1 MQYYMLD
8 KTDISNVRGIVDA
21 KDVMRELGITNA
33 QFSRMVRNE
42 EIYNGC
48 ILIPVET
55 DEDDER
61 KRITSED
68 DEQFQLIGE
77 SKTGIRYYI
86 TSYLRVVSVSPFDGV
101 EREMCI
107 RKSSETRYVVKI
119 IDGKRKKY
127 ISVLCE
133 AYKAFIGGIKDKHIV
148 VCDGDLKI
156 ENLKLVDLSEVNRL
170 KNSKKVKVGDKIYN
184 SVIECANKNF
194 ISVPYMYQ
202 MLEGVKPN
210 LIGVEFA

>member
-1 MQYYMLD
+1 MLD

-86 TSYLRVVSVSPFDGV
+86 TSHLRVVSVDLKGNQK
-101 EREMCI
+101 EM
-107 RKSSETRYVVKI
+107 KAKKETESIYRVALNLKE
-119 IDGKRKKY
+119 GKRY
-127 ISVLCE
+127 LNVLLE
-133 AYKAFIGGIKDKHIV
+133 AYRAFVGEVEKNDSIV
-148 VCDGDLKI
+148 WDGEMKI
-156 ENLKLVDLSEVNRL
+156 ENLRVIKLAQTQGLRN
-170 KNSKKVKVGDKIYN
+170 KKKVRIGDTVYSSIA
-184 SVIECANKNF
+184 ECAKKNF
-194 ISVPYMYQ
+194 ISASYMYQ
-202 MLEGVKPN
+202 MLEGIKPN
-210 LIGVEFA
+210 LIGVELV

>member
-8 KTDISNVRGIVDA
+8 KTDISKVRGIVSA
-21 KDVMRELGITNA
+21 KDIINELGITNA
-33 QFSRMVRNE
+33 QFSKMVRNE
-42 EIYNGC
+42 EVYNGC
-48 ILIPVET
+48 ILVPVIRESGR
-55 DEDDER
+55 ELP
-61 KRITSED
+61 TSES
-68 DEQFQLIGE
+68 EELYQLIGE
-77 SKTGIRYYI
+77 SDSGYRYYV
-86 TSYLRVVSVSPFDGV
+86 TSHIRVVSVSPFDGV
-101 EREMCI
+101 EKEIHI
-107 RKSSETRYVVKI
+107 RKTSETRYAAQIV
-119 IDGKRKKY
+119 DGKRKKH
-127 ISVLCE
+127 ISVLGE
-133 AYKAFIGGIKDKHIV
+133 AYKAFVGEIKDKHIV

-210 LIGVEFA
+210 LIGVELV

>member
-42 EIYNGC
+42 EVYNGC
-48 ILIPVET
+48 ILLPIET
-55 DEDDER
+55 DEEER
-61 KRITSED
+61 RKVTSED
-68 DEQFQLIGE
+68 AEQFQLIGE

-86 TSYLRVVSVSPFDGV
+86 TSYLRVVSVDLKGNQK
-101 EREMCI
+101 EM
-107 RKSSETRYVVKI
+107 KAKKETESICRVALNLK
-119 IDGKRKKY
+119 DGKRY
-127 ISVLCE
+127 LNVLLE
-133 AYKAFIGGIKDKHIV
+133 AYRAFVGEAEKNDSIV
-148 VCDGDLKI
+148 WDGEMKI
-156 ENLKLVDLSEVNRL
+156 ENLRVIKLAQTQGLRN
-170 KNSKKVKVGDKIYN
+170 KKKVRIGDTVYSSIA
-184 SVIECANKNF
+184 ECAKKNY
-194 ISVPYMYQ
+194 ISASYMYQ

>member
-8 KTDISNVRGIVDA
+8 KTDISNVRGIVSA

-86 TSYLRVVSVSPFDGV
+86 TSHLRVVSVDLKGNQK
-101 EREMCI
+101 EM
-107 RKSSETRYVVKI
+107 KAKKETESIYRVALNLKE
-119 IDGKRKKY
+119 GKRY
-127 ISVLCE
+127 LNVLLE
-133 AYKAFIGGIKDKHIV
+133 AYRAFVGEVEKNDSIV
-148 VCDGDLKI
+148 WDGEMKI
-156 ENLKLVDLSEVNRL
+156 ENLRVIKLAQTQGLRN
-170 KNSKKVKVGDKIYN
+170 KKKVRIGDTVYSSIA
-184 SVIECANKNF
+184 ECAKKNF
-194 ISVPYMYQ
+194 ISASYMYQ
-202 MLEGVKPN
+202 MLEGIKPN
-210 LIGVEFA
+210 LIGVELV

>member
-8 KTDISNVRGIVDA
+8 KRDISKVRGIVSA
-21 KDVMRELGITNA
+21 KDVIKELGITNA
-33 QFSRMVRNE
+33 QFSKMIRNE

-48 ILIPVET
+48 ILVPVIRES
-55 DEDDER
+55 DRELP
-61 KRITSED
+61 TSKSE
-68 DEQFQLIGE
+68 ELYQLVCE
-77 SKTGIRYYI
+77 SDSGYRYYV
-86 TSYLRVVSVSPFDGV
+86 TSHIRVVSVSPFDGM
-101 EREMCI
+101 EKEIHI
-107 RKSSETRYVVKI
+107 RKTSETRYAAQIV
-119 IDGKRKKY
+119 DGKRKKY
-127 ISVLCE
+127 ISVLGE
-133 AYKAFIGGIKDKHIV
+133 AYKAFIGEIKDKHIV

-210 LIGVEFA
+210 LIGVEFV

>member
-86 TSYLRVVSVSPFDGV
+86 TSHLRVVSVDLKGNQK
-101 EREMCI
+101 EM
-107 RKSSETRYVVKI
+107 KAKKETESIYRVALNLKE
-119 IDGKRKKY
+119 GKRY
-127 ISVLCE
+127 LNVLLE
-133 AYKAFIGGIKDKHIV
+133 AYRAFVGEVEKNDSIV
-148 VCDGDLKI
+148 WDGEMKI
-156 ENLKLVDLSEVNRL
+156 ENLRVIKLAQTQGLRN
-170 KNSKKVKVGDKIYN
+170 KKKVRIGDTVYSSIA
-184 SVIECANKNF
+184 ECAKKNF

-210 LIGVEFA
+210 LIGVELV

>member
-8 KTDISNVRGIVDA
+8 KNDISKVKGIVSA
-21 KDVMRELGITNA
+21 KDIIKELGITNA

-42 EIYNGC
+42 EVYNGC
-48 ILIPVET
+48 ILVPVIRESGR
-55 DEDDER
+55 ELP
-61 KRITSED
+61 TSES
-68 DEQFQLIGE
+68 EELYQLIGE
-77 SKTGIRYYI
+77 SDSGYRYYV
-86 TSYLRVVSVSPFDGV
+86 TSHIRVVSVSPFDEV
-101 EREMCI
+101 EREMRI
-107 RKSSETRYVVKI
+107 RKTSETRYVVKI
-119 IDGKRKKY
+119 RDGNRNKY
-127 ISVLCE
+127 ISVLGE
-133 AYKAFIGGIKDKHIV
+133 AYKAFAGEIKDKHIV

-210 LIGVEFA
+210 LIGVELV